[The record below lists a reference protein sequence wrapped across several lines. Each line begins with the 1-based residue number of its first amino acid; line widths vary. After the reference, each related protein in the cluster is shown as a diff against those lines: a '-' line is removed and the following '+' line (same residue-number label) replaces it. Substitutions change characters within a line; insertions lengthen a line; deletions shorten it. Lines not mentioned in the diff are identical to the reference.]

1 MSSTSRILE
10 RSHNRAGVSEPFWK
24 AIKGG
29 FINMLPFDVCRGKV
43 IVRCLKGPL
52 YNSGQVAQN
61 ALQSG
66 HSLVVCSHYVGMT
79 VDLCMYVWACL
90 CAVCVCLCVC
100 VSVDVLLSSEPMLMC
115 AAVCVWICVCV
126 CGYVCAC
133 VDMSQEFK
141 SEAYQLQIEMER
153 LNHQAGL
160 LLKKVVDE
168 MDRSAIQEP
177 MGELKMLWDN
187 LDEKIISRQVRMQSF
202 LTKAPSSQS

>member
-1 MSSTSRILE
+1 MFC
-10 RSHNRAGVSEPFWK
+10 V
-24 AIKGG
+24 
-29 FINMLPFDVCRGKV
+29 
-43 IVRCLKGPL
+43 
-52 YNSGQVAQN
+52 
-61 ALQSG
+61 
-66 HSLVVCSHYVGMT
+66 
-79 VDLCMYVWACL
+79 
-90 CAVCVCLCVC
+90 VCVCGVCSLCVC
-100 VSVDVLLSSEPMLMC
+100 SVWCVCVDVLLSSEPMLMC